1 MIQVIYANVEK
12 GTKPKIMNIED
23 DIDTFYKLINC
34 DSIELPQREIN
45 GKYFTII
52 CDEEGRLKDNPIVS
66 ACSHKG
72 DPMIVG
78 NLIITG
84 LPDIKGNLTGL
95 SDNDVLLIMEKF
107 KKTLLY
113 HPLKSELKDGYVLFC
128 EY

>member
-95 SDNDVLLIMEKF
+95 SDSDVLLIMEKF

-113 HPLKSELKDGYVLFC
+113 HPLKSELKDGYILFC

>member
-1 MIQVIYANVEK
+1 MIQVIYVNVDK
-12 GTKPKIMNIED
+12 GEKPKIKHIED

-34 DSIELPQREIN
+34 DSVEMPQRQIN

-52 CDEEGRLKDNPIVS
+52 CDEEGALKSNPIVS

-72 DPMIVG
+72 EPMLVG

-84 LPDIKGNLTGL
+84 LPNEYGDLTGL
-95 SDNDVLLIMEKF
+95 SDNDVLLIMSKF

-113 HPLKSELKDGYVLFC
+113 HPEPSELKDGYILFC

>member
-1 MIQVIYANVEK
+1 MIQVIYVNVDK
-12 GTKPKIMNIED
+12 GENPKIKHIED

-34 DSIELPQREIN
+34 DNVEMPQRQIN

-52 CDEEGRLKDNPIVS
+52 CDEEGTLKSNPIVS

-72 DPMIVG
+72 DAMLVG

-84 LPDIKGNLTGL
+84 LPNEYGDLTGL
-95 SDNDVLLIMEKF
+95 SDDDVLLIMSKF
-107 KKTLLY
+107 RKTLLY
-113 HPLKSELKDGYVLFC
+113 HPEKSELKDGYILFC

>member
-1 MIQVIYANVEK
+1 MIQVIYVNVDK
-12 GTKPKIMNIED
+12 GTKPKIKHIED
-23 DIDTFYKLINC
+23 NIDTFYKLINC
-34 DSIELPQREIN
+34 NSVEMPQRQIN

-52 CDEEGRLKDNPIVS
+52 CDEEGTLKSNPIVS

-72 DPMIVG
+72 DAMLVG

-95 SDNDVLLIMEKF
+95 SDSDILLIMEKF

-113 HPLKSELKDGYVLFC
+113 HPLKSELKDGYILFC